1 MTCNMDPRFHFDAVA
16 DDEDL
21 VYLGTQTPHLAA
33 SILVKNYDN
42 PKHMKPSIV
51 FHAPV
56 GQPLSMAARDKLGRA
71 NISAIEGSVNQS

>member
-1 MTCNMDPRFHFDAVA
+1 MTCNMDPRFDFDAVA

-56 GQPLSMAARDKLGRA
+56 G
-71 NISAIEGSVNQS
+71 